1 MLMMVMAMAAAT
13 QACNYNPNALEVR
26 SKPKLGY
33 VIAQTADAGSEGRS
47 YTGKIEGVPFKL
59 HADICT
65 TLTAEAV
72 IRVPKDRQS
81 QSVQLMTHLLDRL
94 GIVLGG
100 VHLTPAEQKTLR
112 STGELAVER
121 GVTHR
126 VYHYKVE
133 PGGGVTISAVFSG

>member
-1 MLMMVMAMAAAT
+1 MLMLVLAMAS
-13 QACNYNPNALEVR
+13 ACNYNPDVLDVR

-33 VIAQTADAGSEGRS
+33 TIAPAVGDEPAGHSYAGR
-47 YTGKIEGVPFKL
+47 IDGVPFTL
-59 HADICT
+59 HTDICT

-72 IRVPKDRQS
+72 VTVPRDKQA
-81 QSVQLMTHLLDRL
+81 QSVQVMSHLLDRL

-100 VHLTPAEQKTLR
+100 VRLTPAEQKTLK
-112 STGELAVER
+112 SSGELAVNR

-133 PGGGVTISAVFSG
+133 PGGAVVISAYFSG